1 MRMNIRGLIDYSQPL
16 VAGATVLTAGLVLAS
31 IVAGVTAYRI
41 KVADDTITV
50 TGSAKET
57 VTADFGRWTVNL
69 EARGGIAQQQALL
82 DRLEHAKD
90 SIVEHLA
97 GEGFS
102 DVETPV
108 ANVNPTYTYPERSE
122 PIMTGYQANRQIIVR
137 SADIDKLAAL
147 ANNLAPLGGAGYTV
161 STYGLELTYQKLA
174 EKRVSLLAGAIADAQ
189 ARAEAIA
196 KETGRSV
203 GILRSASSGVVQVL
217 SQGAIDVSDYG
228 SYDTQSKQKDIMVT
242 VRADFSIR

>member
-1 MRMNIRGLIDYSQPL
+1 MNIRGLFDYSQPL
-16 VAGATVLTAGLVLAS
+16 VAGATVLMAGIVIAA
-31 IVAGVTAYRI
+31 IVAGATAYRI

-57 VTADFGRWTVNL
+57 VTADFGRWTINL
-69 EARGGIAQQQALL
+69 EARGGVAQQQALL

-90 SIVEHLA
+90 SIVAHLA
-97 GEGFS
+97 QEGFT

-137 SADIDKLAAL
+137 SADIDELAAL
-147 ANNLAPLGGAGYTV
+147 ANNLAPFGGQGYTV

-196 KETGRSV
+196 EETGRSV

-217 SQGAIDVSDYG
+217 SQGGIDVSDYG